1 MATGHA
7 AASPRREW
15 LDRERV
21 DPVLR
26 RPVPGHRHRAD
37 TSRCRGHAGARAEL
51 ASEWAA
57 SGGRPV
63 EPSPSGREKAPGLG
77 DPFEVMFTPI
87 LELEN
92 RASDQVLDG
101 A

>member
-1 MATGHA
+1 MLLGSIAE
-7 AASPRREW
+7 RRIPFFA
-15 LDRERV
+15 DRFQVIAIEQTQV
-21 DPVLR
+21 
-26 RPVPGHRHRAD
+26 GAE
-37 TSRCRGHAGARAEL
+37 GHAGARAEL

-77 DPFEVMFTPI
+77 DPFEVMFTSI
-87 LELEN
+87 LELEA
-92 RASDQVLDG
+92 RASDKVLDG

>member
-1 MATGHA
+1 MSCESWGAGDGASSHA
-7 AASPRREW
+7 SN
-15 LDRERV
+15 
-21 DPVLR
+21 
-26 RPVPGHRHRAD
+26 

-57 SGGRPV
+57 SGGRLI
-63 EPSPSGREKAPGLG
+63 EASPSGREKPPGLG

-87 LELEN
+87 LELKA
-92 RASDQVLDG
+92 RASDKVLHS